1 MRTGLGILCFLA
13 SLMVSPAQAQEAF
26 SLPKTRVHTLENT
39 RNNEDYE
46 LYVWAP
52 ESCNPANPCT
62 AVYMLD
68 AEYSFGLSVLI
79 ADHLQARGQLAPLV
93 LVGIAYPDKSPAG
106 YRRNRTRDYTIT
118 HVPQGGYGPQY
129 QRHSGGADAFLDT
142 ITSDIIPWV
151 ENLYPVSGSRRGLV
165 GHSFGGL
172 FGNYTYL
179 TRPELFTDYLIVSP
193 SLWYDNGEVFNL
205 VDDADLAVG
214 HPRQLFMSV
223 GELEER
229 PGIARPMVSDMLSM
243 AARLNDRPAR
253 DTEIRT
259 EVLEN
264 QTHASVFPLALS
276 NGLRFLFPAE
286 D

>member
-1 MRTGLGILCFLA
+1 MRTGLGLLCLLA
-13 SLMVSPAQAQEAF
+13 ALALPAAHAQQAF
-26 SLPKTRVHTLENT
+26 NLPGTRVHTLANAS
-39 RNNEDYE
+39 NGEDYE

-52 ESCNPANPCT
+52 ESCTEASPCP
-62 AVYMLD
+62 AVYILD

-79 ADHLQARGQLAPLV
+79 VEHLQARGQMEPLV
-93 LVGIAYPDKSPAG
+93 LVGIAYPDKTPAG

-129 QRHSGGADAFLDT
+129 QQYSGGADAFLDT
-142 ITSDIIPWV
+142 ISSDIIPWL
-151 ENLYPVSGSRRGLV
+151 EGHYPVSDESRGLI

-172 FGNYTYL
+172 FGTYTYL

-193 SLWYDNGEVFNL
+193 SLWYDDSEIFNK
-205 VDDADLAVG
+205 VDSASIPADRD
-214 HPRQLFMSV
+214 RQLFMSV
-223 GELEER
+223 GDLEER
-229 PGIARPMVSDMLSM
+229 PGIARAMVSDMLSM
-243 AARLNDRPAR
+243 AAQINERRGDGV
-253 DTEIRT
+253 EIET